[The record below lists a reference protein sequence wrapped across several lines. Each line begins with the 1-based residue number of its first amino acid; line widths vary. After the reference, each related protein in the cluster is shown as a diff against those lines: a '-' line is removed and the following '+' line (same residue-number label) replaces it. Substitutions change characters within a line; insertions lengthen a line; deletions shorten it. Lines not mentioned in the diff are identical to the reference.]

1 MTISKF
7 FEKPLDKIIK
17 MLYNKDTTNER
28 EEKNMEK
35 MTQKKAI
42 AYVLENFENKLPAD
56 VVGKLKDVQ
65 TSLEKKSISKG
76 EKSLTP
82 TQKAN
87 VSHKETILKS
97 MERDRLYTISEMMKE
112 FPFSEELSSQRVS
125 ALVKQLKDAQLIVRV
140 EDKRKAYFKL
150 A

>member
-17 MLYNKDTTNER
+17 MLYNKGTTNER

-35 MTQKKAI
+35 MTQKKAV
-42 AYVLENFENKLPAD
+42 AYVLENFGDKMPKD

-65 TSLEKKSISKG
+65 TSLEKKSVSKG

-112 FPFSEELSSQRVS
+112 FPFSEELTSQRVS
-125 ALVKQLKDAQLIVRV
+125 ALVKQLKDAQLIIRV